1 VSERKHATMVEIG
14 KPGSHGV
21 GSTMTL
27 VEHTRRLFSEL
38 VAPGNGT
45 LAGDLD
51 LGAFLIANAIDP
63 DVDIDVGRRQLDEL
77 ADAASAETAAELAIA
92 LFGGAGHDPQ
102 RHFTG
107 NRDSYYQ
114 AENSLFNRVL
124 ERRVGIPITLAV
136 LLVEVGRRLD
146 ISLHG
151 VGMPGHFL
159 VGSTDGFIDPFN
171 GGVLLDA
178 AGCQRLFEQLAGPG
192 SVLPQG
198 ALGRTPPAFILKRM
212 LFNLSAIAA
221 NQQQRRTSRAVR
233 SLLAAFPDASH
244 QDHVQH
250 AYAAAEIGQF
260 AEAAQAGELALGAI
274 PAQVRDKLQAQIE
287 HWRARLN

>member
-1 VSERKHATMVEIG
+1 MAR
-14 KPGSHGV
+14 
-21 GSTMTL
+21 
-27 VEHTRRLFSEL
+27 VEHNRRLFSEL
-38 VAPGNGT
+38 VAPGGGT

-63 DVDIDVGRRQLDEL
+63 DVNIDAARRQLDEL
-77 ADAASAETAAELAIA
+77 ADGASAETAAELAIA
-92 LFGGAGHDPQ
+92 LFGGAGHDPL

-114 AENSLFNRVL
+114 AENSLLNRVL

-136 LLVEVGRRLD
+136 LLIEVGRRLD
-146 ISLHG
+146 IPLHG

-159 VGSTDGFIDPFN
+159 VGSTEGFIDPFN

-178 AGCQRLFEQLAGPG
+178 AGCRRLFEQLAGAG

-198 ALGRTPPAFILKRM
+198 ALGRTPHAFILKRM
-212 LFNLSAIAA
+212 LFNLSAIGAS
-221 NQQQRRTSRAVR
+221 QQQRRTLRAVR
-233 SLLAAFPDASH
+233 SLLAAFPDAGH
-244 QDHVQH
+244 RDHVQH

-260 AEAAQAGELALGAI
+260 AEAAQAGERALATI
-274 PAQVRDKLQAQIE
+274 PEQVRDKLQAQIE
-287 HWRARLN
+287 QWRARLN